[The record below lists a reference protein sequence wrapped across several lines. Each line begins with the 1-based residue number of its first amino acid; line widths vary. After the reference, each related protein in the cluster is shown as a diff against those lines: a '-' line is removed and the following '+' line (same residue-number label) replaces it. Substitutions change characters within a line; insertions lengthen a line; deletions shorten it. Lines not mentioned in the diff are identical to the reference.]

1 MDFRSL
7 AYIKS
12 DYYSALADYGYC
24 HKDVCEQS
32 VNESDM
38 IKSDIE
44 GIETFNS
51 EIHGTGI
58 ISTKQFE
65 FGDFI
70 AIARAGEKRTIAGRF
85 INHHPYPNAA
95 YNILDNGDI
104 IIIAISDIQIGDEIT
119 TNYRQIMSFTK
130 HIQISNSSK
139 EIDITTVDRKS
150 VNGSLKHA
158 YDLLI
163 NGDHISNMSLT
174 ERIDAF
180 ETNLFQYDQVEI
192 PVKHEF
198 IKGLYRREITFK
210 KGTMATGKIHPDD
223 HMDVLLSGKMAI
235 ATEDGYKIIEGPLCL
250 TSKAGNKKAG
260 IALEDTTWVSYHPT
274 DKKTVE
280 EVEKEIFTANYLHI
294 DARTGA

>member
-1 MDFRSL
+1 MDFKSL

-24 HKDVCEQS
+24 HKDVYAQS
-32 VNESDM
+32 VDESDM
-38 IKSDIE
+38 INSEIE
-44 GIETFNS
+44 GIQTFDS

-58 ISTKQFE
+58 RSTKQFE

-70 AIARAGEKRTIAGRF
+70 AIARTGEKRTTAGRF

-95 YNILDNGDI
+95 YKILDNGDI
-104 IIIAISDIQIGDEIT
+104 IIISISDIEIGDEIT
-119 TNYRQIMSFTK
+119 TNYRQIMSFSK
-130 HIQISNSSK
+130 HIQISNSTK
-139 EIDITTVDRKS
+139 EVDITTEARKN
-150 VNGSLKHA
+150 VGGALRHA

-163 NGDHISNMSLT
+163 NDDHISNMSLT

-180 ETNLFQYDQVEI
+180 ETNLLQYDQVEI

-210 KGTMATGKIHPDD
+210 KGTMATGKIHPED